1 MSKTILIVDDEANMR
16 IALADVLVECGYK
29 VIKAANGK
37 EALDKVHKENPDLI
51 LLDTCLPGID
61 GDEVCRQI
69 KKVEGLNT
77 KVIVYTGYVDADK
90 ADKARAS
97 GTDDYIVKTT
107 DISLLL
113 ERIKNLLNRR

>member
-1 MSKTILIVDDEANMR
+1 MSKTILIVDDELNMR

-37 EALDKVHKENPDLI
+37 EALNKVHKENPDLI
-51 LLDTCLPGID
+51 LLDTRLPGID

-77 KVIVYTGYVDADK
+77 RIIIYTGYVDTADADK
-90 ADKARAS
+90 AGAS
-97 GTDDYIVKTT
+97 GADDYVVKTT

-113 ERIKNLLNRR
+113 GKIKNLLNRG

>member
-1 MSKTILIVDDEANMR
+1 MSKTILIVDDELNMR

-37 EALDKVHKENPDLI
+37 EALDKAHKENPDLI
-51 LLDTCLPGID
+51 LLDAQLPGID

-69 KKVEGLNT
+69 KKVERLNV
-77 KVIVYTGYVDADK
+77 KVIVYTGYVNATNV
-90 ADKARAS
+90 DKARAS
-97 GTDDYIVKTT
+97 GADDYIVKTT
-107 DISLLL
+107 NISFLL

>member
-1 MSKTILIVDDEANMR
+1 MSKTILIVDDELNMR
-16 IALADVLVECGYK
+16 IALADVLVGCGYK

-51 LLDTCLPGID
+51 LLDTRLPGID

-69 KKVEGLNT
+69 KKVEGLNI
-77 KVIVYTGYVDADK
+77 KVIVYTGYVDAVD

-97 GTDDYIVKTT
+97 GADDYIVKTT
-107 DISLLL
+107 DISFLL
-113 ERIKNLLNRR
+113 ERIKNLLNN

>member
-37 EALDKVHKENPDLI
+37 EALNKVHKENPDLI
-51 LLDTCLPGID
+51 LLDTRLPGID

-77 KVIVYTGYVDADK
+77 RIIIYTGYVDTADADK
-90 ADKARAS
+90 AGAS
-97 GTDDYIVKTT
+97 GADDYVVKTT

-113 ERIKNLLNRR
+113 GKIKNLLNRG